1 MKTLRKIIAALLIC
15 CAALPLSACGE
26 VEATEKQLFAMNSA
40 VTIKAY
46 GKNAEAGLNSAASV
60 ISALDSSLDPERE
73 GSTLYNINSA
83 AGSGIVITGQ
93 IAEMLQVAKEVSEA
107 TGGALDLS
115 VYPLVKAWGFIDGL
129 YKVPSESEIESLL
142 TKVGLSA
149 VSVSAMTETDT
160 YLLTMPAGMELTFAA
175 VARGCAAM
183 YAMRAMSQAGVDSG
197 IVSFGGTVM
206 TLGVKPDGSDWTV
219 GLQDPINTGSY
230 AATLSVGADTA
241 VVTSGGYLRYFVDDD
256 GNYWQHIIDPST
268 GYPAD
273 SDLLSVTV
281 ICDDGTYAD
290 ALSTALYVMGEDDAR
305 DFYEDN
311 TGFELILITEDKR
324 IVVSEGVRE
333 DFTLSGSDYTVETLR
348 RPS

>member
-1 MKTLRKIIAALLIC
+1 MKTLRKLIAALLVC
-15 CAALPLSACGE
+15 CMALPLAACGE
-26 VEATEKQLFAMNSA
+26 VQATEKQLFAMNSA
-40 VTIKAY
+40 VSIKAY

-60 ISALDSSLDPERE
+60 ISALDASLDPERE

-83 AGSGIVITGQ
+83 AGDGIVITGQ
-93 IAEMLQVAKEVSEA
+93 VAEMLQTARTVYDA
-107 TGGALDLS
+107 TDGALDLS

-129 YKVPSESEIESLL
+129 YNVPSESEIDSLL
-142 TKVGLSA
+142 EHVDFSA
-149 VSVSAMTETDT
+149 VNVSAMTETDT

-183 YAMRAMSQAGVDSG
+183 YAMRAMRQAGVESG

-206 TLGVKPDGSDWTV
+206 TLGVKPDGSGWVV
-219 GLQDPINTGSY
+219 GLQDPVNTGSY
-230 AATLSVGADTA
+230 AATLNVGADTA

-256 GNYWQHIIDPST
+256 GNYRQHILDPAT
-268 GYPAD
+268 GYPAE

-290 ALSTALYVMGEDDAR
+290 ALSTALYVMGERDAKS
-305 DFYEDN
+305 FYEDN
-311 TGFELILITEDKR
+311 TGFELVFITNDNR
-324 IVVSEGVRE
+324 VVVSEGVRE

>member
-83 AGSGIVITGQ
+83 AGNGIVITGQ

-142 TKVGLSA
+142 TKVDLSA

-256 GNYWQHIIDPST
+256 GN
-268 GYPAD
+268 PAD

>member
-1 MKTLRKIIAALLIC
+1 MKTLRKLIAALLIC
-15 CAALPLSACGE
+15 CMALPMAACGE
-26 VEATEKQLFAMNSA
+26 VQATEKQLFAMNSA
-40 VTIKAY
+40 VSIKAY

-60 ISALDSSLDPERE
+60 ISALDASLDPERE

-83 AGSGIVITGQ
+83 AGDGIVITGQ
-93 IAEMLQVAKEVSEA
+93 VAEMLQTARTVYDA
-107 TGGALDLS
+107 TDGALDLT

-129 YKVPSESEIESLL
+129 YNVPSESEIDSLL
-142 TKVGLSA
+142 EHVDFSA
-149 VSVSAMTETDT
+149 VNVSAMTETDT

-183 YAMRAMSQAGVDSG
+183 YAMRAMRQAGVESG

-206 TLGVKPDGSDWTV
+206 TLGVKPDPV
-219 GLQDPINTGSY
+219 NTGSY
-230 AATLSVGADTA
+230 AATINVGADTA

-256 GNYWQHIIDPST
+256 GNYRQHILDPAT
-268 GYPAD
+268 GCPAE

-290 ALSTALYVMGEDDAR
+290 ALSTALYVMGERDAKS
-305 DFYEDN
+305 FYEDN
-311 TGFELILITEDKR
+311 TGFELVLITSDNR
-324 IVVSEGVRE
+324 VVVSEGVRE